1 MSVKPLLDFIG
12 KIEGRSDYNIV
23 WGGIKAKDW
32 PPKHLTTMTIREV
45 LAWQDKIDPRY
56 MSEAAGV
63 YQILE
68 DTLRDLYAEAGLTLD
83 DLFDRAGQDALAVQL
98 LKRRG
103 LKKFLAGQMSVNDF
117 CNNLAMEWASLPVVS
132 GPKTGQSYYG
142 GDGLNKSRVSVKAFT
157 DVVSSIRPIIP
168 NLRPEPAKQPE
179 PAPRVDVFAIIAAAI
194 RLLFS
199 NLFGGKK

>member
-45 LAWQDKIDPRY
+45 LAWQDRIDPRY
-56 MSEAAGV
+56 MSEAVGV

-68 DTLRDLYAEAGLTLD
+68 DTLRGLYAEAGLTLD
-83 DLFDRAGQDALAVQL
+83 SLFDRAGQDALAIQL

-117 CNNLAMEWASLPVVS
+117 CNSLAMEWASLPVVT
-132 GPKTGQSYYG
+132 GPKTGRSYYG
-142 GDGLNKSRVSVKAFT
+142 GDGLNKSLVSVKAFT
-157 DVVSSIRPIIP
+157 DIVLSIRPSIP
-168 NLRPEPAKQPE
+168 NPRPEPAKEPE
-179 PAPRVDVFAIIAAAI
+179 PAPEHWLIVLIKSIFR
-194 RLLFS
+194 R
-199 NLFGGKK
+199 KK

>member
-12 KIEGRSDYNIV
+12 KIEGRGDYNIV

-56 MSEAAGV
+56 QSEAAGV

-68 DTLRDLYAEAGLTLD
+68 DTLRGLYAEAGLTLD
-83 DLFDRAGQDALAVQL
+83 SLFDRAGQDALAVQL

-117 CNNLAMEWASLPVVS
+117 CNSLAVEWASLPVVS
-132 GPKTGQSYYG
+132 GPKTGKSFYG
-142 GDGLNKSRVSVKAFT
+142 GDGLNKSLVSVKAFT
-157 DVVSSIRPIIP
+157 DVVSSIRPSIP
-168 NLRPEPAKQPE
+168 NPRPEPAKEPE

>member
-12 KIEGRSDYNIV
+12 KIEGRNDYNIV

-45 LAWQDKIDPRY
+45 LAWQDRIDPRY
-56 MSEAAGV
+56 MSEAAGT

-68 DTLRDLYAEAGLTLD
+68 DTLRGLYAEAGLTLD
-83 DLFDRAGQDALAVQL
+83 SMFDRDGQDALAVQL

-117 CNNLAMEWASLPVVS
+117 CNSLAKEWASLPLVS
-132 GPKTGQSYYG
+132 GPNVGKSFYG
-142 GDGLNKSRVSVKAFT
+142 GDGLNKSLVSVKAFT
-157 DVVSSIRPIIP
+157 DVVASTRANIP
-168 NLRPEPAKQPE
+168 VTPTQDQASAPAAPK
-179 PAPRVDVFAIIAAAI
+179 PAPVGWWDALVAAIAA
-194 RLLFS
+194 
-199 NLFGGKK
+199 LFGGKR